1 MCWEEIAP
9 AHEYFYACDAHCM
22 NCGELTNPDA
32 KHTIIHV
39 DEVKATCQATGNI
52 EYWACSDC
60 GACWSDEALTQVT
73 NRFNVVTF
81 GGHNYVDGK
90 CEYCGEADPDYV
102 ALFKLAGST
111 MTLGNTLEINFVINN
126 ADIQGEGNYVVIT
139 KQYADERGLVSKTIE
154 QSAWERFND
163 TRKYVSFTV
172 SAKEMNDPLTAT
184 VYNAEGKQISEVYHD
199 SVAGYCVRMLGKEEE
214 KASPVMKKMTLFV
227 DMVNYG
233 AAAQL
238 EWGYN
243 VENLAN
249 AGLTEQQKAYATTVE
264 EDLSRNILDKGTG
277 YAGTTLSLKE
287 NILLN
292 VVFQNATINKAAY
305 AIVSYTG
312 YKGRAEDEVS
322 YRVEAEQFQALG
334 NSMKYVQINTL
345 KVADYAQAVTVTLYD
360 ADGNEVSKCVE
371 SIESY
376 LMRNYNKTILNP
388 ATLAFCEG
396 AYEYLK

>member
-1 MCWEEIAP
+1 
-9 AHEYFYACDAHCM
+9 
-22 NCGELTNPDA
+22 
-32 KHTIIHV
+32 
-39 DEVKATCQATGNI
+39 
-52 EYWACSDC
+52 
-60 GACWSDEALTQVT
+60 
-73 NRFNVVTF
+73 
-81 GGHNYVDGK
+81 
-90 CEYCGEADPDYV
+90 
-102 ALFKLAGST
+102 

-126 ADIQGEGNYVVIT
+126 SDIQGEGNYVVIT

-292 VVFQNATINKAAY
+292 VVFQNETINKAAY

>member
-1 MCWEEIAP
+1 VITSAGFDFSYVDICDLVKHFKCGIYLSEEVREA
-9 AHEYFYACDAHCM
+9 
-22 NCGELTNPDA
+22 NPDLTVTLYLGLS
-32 KHTIIHV
+32 K
-39 DEVKATCQATGNI
+39 DK
-52 EYWACSDC
+52 
-60 GACWSDEALTQVT
+60 DEALAGEFVE
-73 NRFNVVTF
+73 VGKYVF
-81 GGHNYVDGK
+81 GP
-90 CEYCGEADPDYV
+90 EYLNPDSG
-102 ALFKLAGST
+102 LFDLAGST
-111 MTLGNTLEINFVINN
+111 MTLGNTLEINFVVNN
-126 ADIQGEGNYVVIT
+126 SDIKTEGNYVVIT

-292 VVFQNATINKAAY
+292 VVFQNETINKAAY

>member
-1 MCWEEIAP
+1 MFMYTEEQLEDGSYIKYSIAN
-9 AHEYFYACDAHCM
+9 AILEYEAVMDANGYYPLTEDLIRFYRDYATSQGIWSF
-22 NCGELTNPDA
+22 NGVSGESAWMYCFCT
-32 KHTIIHV
+32 V
-39 DEVKATCQATGNI
+39 DTLEEAEPIVK
-52 EYWACSDC
+52 
-60 GACWSDEALTQVT
+60 
-73 NRFNVVTF
+73 
-81 GGHNYVDGK
+81 
-90 CEYCGEADPDYV
+90 
-102 ALFKLAGST
+102 FKLAGST

-126 ADIQGEGNYVVIT
+126 SDIQGEGNYVVIT

-371 SIESY
+371 SVESY